1 MKEKKEPSVY
11 FRPGYRLFVPV
22 RSIEIWPFFTSTSN
36 ILNDSSIVKVNS
48 TYNVNQLLVNTNI
61 VSYEGK

>member
-1 MKEKKEPSVY
+1 M
-11 FRPGYRLFVPV
+11 PV

-36 ILNDSSIVKVNS
+36 ILNDSSTVNVNS
-48 TYNVNQLLVNTNI
+48 TYNINQLSINTNI